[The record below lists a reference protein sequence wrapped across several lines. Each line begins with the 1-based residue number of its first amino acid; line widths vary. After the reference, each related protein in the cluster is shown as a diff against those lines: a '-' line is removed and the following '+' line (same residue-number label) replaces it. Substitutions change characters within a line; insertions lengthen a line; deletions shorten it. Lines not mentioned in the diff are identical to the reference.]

1 MSFAKTHSAQINGL
15 KASII
20 KVETDI
26 TIGLY
31 SFSLVGLPDKGVE
44 ESRDRVSA
52 AIKNTG
58 YTSPKSRNNKITV
71 SLAPAEI
78 RKEGPVFDLPIAI
91 SYLIASGDIVIN
103 LDDSLLIGELS
114 LKGDLESIR
123 GVLPIAEAAR
133 KAGFKKLYLPFE
145 NKEEAA
151 LVEDLEVY
159 GVKTLRELIDHFEGT
174 QPIVKAEVTQINYEL
189 PATHIDMR
197 EVKGQ
202 ESAKRALLIAAVGGH
217 NICMYGPPGTGKTM
231 LAKSFASILPP
242 LSRDQIF
249 EVSGIHSI
257 VGNRKLIT
265 YPPYRAPH
273 HTASNVSLV
282 GGGSTPKPGEITL
295 AHHGVMF
302 MDEFPEFSS
311 ETLEALREPLE
322 DGKVTITRARGSV
335 TYPARFILVAAM
347 NPCPC
352 GNAGNKDK
360 QCVCRPLDIERY
372 EKKISGPIMDRIDMW
387 IQVSNIK
394 YDDLSKLPDG
404 LDSGTARSIIKKA
417 REISTKRNSHNNINP
432 SQIILN
438 RDLNGSLI
446 EKHVA
451 LAPEVT
457 ETLNTMARQ
466 FALSPRAYHRVLRVA
481 RTIADIDGAIDVSHN
496 HIIEAFQYR
505 PKVR

>member
-1 MSFAKTHSAQINGL
+1 M
-15 KASII
+15 
-20 KVETDI
+20 
-26 TIGLY
+26 
-31 SFSLVGLPDKGVE
+31 
-44 ESRDRVSA
+44 
-52 AIKNTG
+52 
-58 YTSPKSRNNKITV
+58 
-71 SLAPAEI
+71 
-78 RKEGPVFDLPIAI
+78 
-91 SYLIASGDIVIN
+91 
-103 LDDSLLIGELS
+103 
-114 LKGDLESIR
+114 
-123 GVLPIAEAAR
+123 
-133 KAGFKKLYLPFE
+133 
-145 NKEEAA
+145 
-151 LVEDLEVY
+151 
-159 GVKTLRELIDHFEGT
+159 
-174 QPIVKAEVTQINYEL
+174 
-189 PATHIDMR
+189 
-197 EVKGQ
+197 
-202 ESAKRALLIAAVGGH
+202 
-217 NICMYGPPGTGKTM
+217 
-231 LAKSFASILPP
+231 
-242 LSRDQIF
+242 
-249 EVSGIHSI
+249 
-257 VGNRKLIT
+257 
-265 YPPYRAPH
+265 
-273 HTASNVSLV
+273 
-282 GGGSTPKPGEITL
+282 
-295 AHHGVMF
+295 
-302 MDEFPEFSS
+302 
-311 ETLEALREPLE
+311 
-322 DGKVTITRARGSV
+322 

-417 REISTKRNSHNNINP
+417 REISTKRNSHNNVNL